1 MKIFRIISI
10 LVLWAS
16 ILPAQIVINGVL
28 RDTSYTIYSAAK
40 KIHKQYPLAEIV
52 TPYKDL
58 NIIEQ
63 MDISYIQRG
72 NRELKLD
79 LFRPKKNEN
88 NYAAVILI
96 HGGGW
101 VTGDKSLM
109 VPMAQE
115 LCSRGYV
122 TAVIEYRLAAEARY
136 PAAIHDIKA
145 AVKWMRTNAEI
156 YSVDT
161 NEIVVLGS
169 SAGGHLAAF
178 VGSTNG
184 ISMFDDTT
192 NNYSSSSIVNAVID
206 IDGVLDFT
214 DPAESGKDLDPL
226 KPSVGKRWL
235 GSTYDDKP
243 EVWVEASPLT
253 HVYKNSAPI
262 CFINSS
268 LDRFHAGRDEMIE
281 KLNKHKI
288 YSVVYSIEDSPH
300 SFWLFKPWYS
310 ETMENITQYLEFIF
324 KQ

>member
-1 MKIFRIISI
+1 MKVLRKISI
-10 LVLWAS
+10 FVLWTS
-16 ILPAQIVINGVL
+16 LLPAQIVIDGVL

-40 KIHKQYPLAEIV
+40 KIHKQYPLAEII
-52 TPYKDL
+52 TPNKDL

-63 MDISYIQRG
+63 MDISYIRRG

-79 LFRPKKNEN
+79 LFRPKKNVN
-88 NYAAVILI
+88 NYATVILV

-115 LCSRGYV
+115 LSSRGYV
-122 TAVIEYRLAAEARY
+122 TAVIEYRLAAEAKY

-161 NEIVVLGS
+161 NKIALLGC
-169 SAGGHLAAF
+169 SAGGQLAAF
-178 VGSTNG
+178 VGATNG
-184 ISMFDDTT
+184 ISMFDDTSI
-192 NNYSSSSIVNAVID
+192 NFSSSSIVNAVVD
-206 IDGVLDFT
+206 VDGILDFT
-214 DPAESGKDLDPL
+214 DPAESGKDLDPS

-235 GSTYDDKP
+235 GSAYKDNPK
-243 EVWVEASPLT
+243 VWVEASPLT
-253 HVYKNSAPI
+253 HVNHNSAPI
-262 CFINSS
+262 SFINSS

-310 ETMENITQYLEFIF
+310 ATMDNVVQYLKIVF
-324 KQ
+324 KL